1 MAYSI
6 GDVVYLNSGGP
17 YMTVTYVD
25 TLDHELRC
33 KWFFNGQE
41 YQGIYPSAAV
51 SLRPADK
58 TDPAPEAASVKLW
71 D

>member
-1 MAYSI
+1 MTYSI

-25 TLDHELRC
+25 ALDNELRC

-41 YQGIYPSAAV
+41 NQGIYPSAAV
-51 SLRPADK
+51 SLRPEPK
-58 TDPAPEAASVKLW
+58 NEPANEAGSVKLW